1 MNSTNRGES
10 DNCMCSGM
18 YYSLGETAV
27 KAEPNYQ
34 AQQKTAKE
42 INSFKELNRVLL
54 GPLYS
59 V

>member
-1 MNSTNRGES
+1 
-10 DNCMCSGM
+10 MCSLM
-18 YYSLGETAV
+18 YYSVWETAV
-27 KAEPNYQ
+27 KAESNYQ

-54 GPLYS
+54 GLLYS